1 MGPLALLLGV
11 GAVLALLSRAP
22 RVLSFASM
30 PRVRG
35 ASSAATAPWQ
45 AVQAPSAALVPEVH
59 VMTHGD
65 ARRTHRAHGVGPTT
79 ANVLWKTAVGGA
91 VATQP
96 QVTRDLQHA
105 YVATLAG
112 ELVKLALDG
121 SIVWRRTVGG
131 RAYGAPAIAANGNVI
146 LGSDDHALF
155 AFSPDGALLYRLKLD
170 DEADVA
176 VLVRKDD
183 SVVVAAGKELV
194 GVAPNGTVLF
204 RFAAKGKIFTAAAE
218 GAAGELYF
226 GAQDHHG
233 YALSAR
239 GGLVWRVNLGADVDG
254 SPAVADDGSIVFGTD
269 RGELVR
275 VGARGDVLAR
285 TSLGG
290 YLRGGLALA
299 RSGDALVGVYG
310 PLPGLARVS
319 PAGEVLG
326 VFRIQGTG
334 AKEFGVH
341 GGALEDDTGALFFGA
356 QDNKM
361 YALEPDGKLRF
372 TLETSGDIDA
382 PVTLLPNGR
391 LLVASEDG
399 TVYCVG
405 N

>member
-1 MGPLALLLGV
+1 M
-11 GAVLALLSRAP
+11 
-22 RVLSFASM
+22 
-30 PRVRG
+30 
-35 ASSAATAPWQ
+35 
-45 AVQAPSAALVPEVH
+45 PSAAHVPDVQA
-59 VMTHGD
+59 MTHGD

-96 QVTRDLQHA
+96 QVTRDLRFA
-105 YVATLAG
+105 YVGTLAG
-112 ELVKLALDG
+112 ELVKIALDG
-121 SIVWRRTVGG
+121 SIVWRKNLGG
-131 RAYGAPAIAANGNVI
+131 RVYGSPAIATNGTVI
-146 LGSDDHALF
+146 VGSDDHALF
-155 AFSPDGALLYRLKLD
+155 AFSAEGTSIYRLKLD
-170 DEADVA
+170 DEADVP
-176 VLVRKDD
+176 VLVRADD
-183 SVVVAAGKELV
+183 SIVAAAGKELV
-194 GVAPNGTVLF
+194 GVSSNGTVLF
-204 RFAAKGKIFTAAAE
+204 RYAAKGKIFTAPAQ
-218 GAAGELYF
+218 GASGELYF

-233 YALSAR
+233 YAVSAH
-239 GGLVWRVNLGADVDG
+239 GELIWRVDLGSDVDG

-269 RGELVR
+269 HGDLVR
-275 VGARGDVLAR
+275 LGARGEVLAR

-290 YLRGGLALA
+290 YLRGGVALA

-310 PLPGLARVS
+310 PAPGLVRVS
-319 PAGEVLG
+319 PTGELLG
-326 VFRIQGTG
+326 AFRIRGTG

-341 GGALEDDTGALFFGA
+341 GGALEDDTGAVFFGA
-356 QDNKM
+356 QDNKL